1 MKTRIF
7 LTAAVIAVLSISS
20 FAQKNN
26 RFGIELNGGASFA
39 TQKLSEAELNTGFGF
54 EGILQYHFLPQ
65 LGVYGGWGWNRFGA
79 DDSFAGQDVCF
90 EETGYILGL
99 QFRQALG
106 NSNTTA
112 FLRAGSLYNH
122 IEIENADG
130 DIVKDSGHGFG
141 WQVAGGVEIPLG
153 SNWSVAPGVK
163 FNSLNRD
170 IDLEGSTRELKHN
183 YISARVGIVK
193 RF

>member
-1 MKTRIF
+1 MKTRLF
-7 LTAAVIAVLSISS
+7 LATAVLTILSISG
-20 FAQKNN
+20 FAQNN
-26 RFGIELNGGASFA
+26 KHFGVELNGGASFA
-39 TQKLSEAELNTGFGF
+39 TQKLSDAKLNTGFGF
-54 EGILQYHFLPQ
+54 EGILQYHVIPQ
-65 LGVYGGWGWNRFGA
+65 AGIYAGWGWNRFGA
-79 DDSFAGQDVCF
+79 DDSFAGKDVCF
-90 EETGYILGL
+90 EETGYVLGL

-106 NSNTTA
+106 NTGTTA
-112 FLRAGSLYNH
+112 FLRAGSLYSH

-130 DIVKDSGHGFG
+130 DIIKDTGHGFG

-153 SNWSVAPGVK
+153 SNWSVTPGVK

-170 IDLEGSTRELKHN
+170 VDLEGVSHELKHN